1 MYILIRLSSFF
12 VGFHVYNNL
21 STRKCMHGPP
31 NHRERKSVCFVK
43 QKMCDLEVYKCFT
56 MGLGNLYF
64 HILFDWVKVNVV

>member
-1 MYILIRLSSFF
+1 
-12 VGFHVYNNL
+12 
-21 STRKCMHGPP
+21 MHGPP